1 MLTSMNNQPLFKKI
15 LTFFL
20 ILFFLL
26 LIVGPFNTPV
36 YAHILL
42 TDGSIGAVVHISPD
56 DDPIVGENADF
67 FFEFKDKDNK
77 FQPQNCDCQY
87 EIKNGDNIIA
97 SGDLFASATNPSLE
111 NASFSL
117 VFPEKGIYHLS
128 VIGKPKNSGD
138 FNQFNLTDSI
148 RIERTSESKSTN
160 NEENFFTSH
169 YLHFFVFGAGIGIFL
184 ILLSFKIR
192 KNP

>member
-1 MLTSMNNQPLFKKI
+1 MLISMNNHLFKNI

-20 ILFFLL
+20 IVLLL

-87 EIKNGDNIIA
+87 EIKSGNRIVA

-117 VFPEKGIYHLS
+117 IFPERGIYNLS
-128 VIGKPKNSGD
+128 ITGTPKNSGD
-138 FNQFNLTDSI
+138 FNKFKLTDSI
-148 RIERTSESKSTN
+148 RIERTSQSKSTTQAD
-160 NEENFFTSH
+160 NFFTSH